1 MSKAWC
7 SIGFVWGTWALM
19 TALGLYWTTRYGI
32 DVPFLDGWI
41 LVPVLSGEQPL
52 NWAWLWHPHTA
63 HRFTLPWLVL
73 LGLYRIGDYDFSTGV
88 QLGPLLMAALAAAL
102 IASARR
108 LRGRT
113 SAADAFFPLLLLHW
127 GASES
132 FLWTWQLVFFI
143 PITLTGIVLLVVV
156 NQGPKLSTTSGVA
169 TGLCLL
175 LLPFCGAMGVATV
188 PVLAG
193 WLFYAAAT
201 AWHEGRQRAGVAM
214 SLLAICALGLVGFYL
229 VDLHPVQ
236 SSVSTPLIT
245 TLTAWQFLTTGFG
258 AVVRDSWWL
267 WGIPYAVVL
276 LVAMTGVARAVG
288 RPGERLRA
296 TGLAAFMLAQLT
308 VAVAVGLGRPGQGL
322 ILRYSLLA
330 APCLCGIYFIF
341 LLYAAPPRKARAP
354 AILCFIMVCM
364 VLPNTWL
371 GLYYQSKLTDL
382 IAAFKSDIR
391 SGTPRYVLAERY
403 SQRRSAI
410 YPDREHLS
418 RFLKMA
424 HDADMGP
431 FRDLV
436 IEPEASQG
444 HKP

>member
-1 MSKAWC
+1 MSKIRWA
-7 SIGFVWGTWALM
+7 IGFVWGTWAVM
-19 TALGLYWTTRYGI
+19 TALDLYWTTRYAI
-32 DVPFLDGWI
+32 DVPFLDSWI
-41 LVPVLSGEQPL
+41 LVPVLTGNQAL
-52 NWAWLWHPHTA
+52 NWDWLWHPHTA

-73 LGLYRIGDYDFSTGV
+73 LGLCRVGHYDFSTGV
-88 QLGPLLMAALAAAL
+88 QLGPLLMSALAAAM

-143 PITLTGIVLLVVV
+143 PITLAGIVLLLLV
-156 NQGPKLSTTSGVA
+156 NQGAKLSTTSGLAV
-169 TGLCLL
+169 GLCLL
-175 LLPFCGAMGVATV
+175 LLPFCGAMGVVTV
-188 PVLAG
+188 PALAG
-193 WLFYAAAT
+193 WLLYAGGNI
-201 AWHEGRQRAGVAM
+201 WHDGRHLAGAAM
-214 SLLAICALGLVGFYL
+214 SLLAISALVLFGFYFL
-229 VDLHPVQ
+229 DLHLVE
-236 SSVSTPLIT
+236 STASTPLTT

-258 AVVRDSWWL
+258 AIARDYWWL
-267 WGIPYAVVL
+267 WGIPQAFFL
-276 LVAMTGVARAVG
+276 IFAMTELARANR

-308 VAVAVGLGRPGQGL
+308 VAVAIGFGRPGQGL

-330 APCLCGIYFIF
+330 TPCLCGVYFIF
-341 LLYAAPPRKARAP
+341 LLYAGSPWKVRVP
-354 AILCFIMVCM
+354 AILCLIMAGM

-371 GLYYQSKLTDL
+371 GLYYQRQLTEFSAL
-382 IAAFKSDIR
+382 FKSDIR
-391 SGTPRYVLAERY
+391 SGTPRNVLAERY

-424 HDADMGP
+424 HDADIGV
-431 FRDLV
+431 FRDMV

-444 HKP
+444 HKH